1 GMEDGG
7 EEEAL
12 DGLRRQLGPILAA
25 GSFVRLGVA
34 ATPRALIIALQ
45 ESAVET
51 DPIPRELPHGGATRV
66 RGRVLH
72 PYGDPKAY
80 ATEAGG
86 ATATVAVA
94 RAGPGG
100 FRADIRCGAAD
111 GRVKV
116 EVVAEDQRGNPNVL
130 ANFPI
135 FCGEPAPRA
144 HALAKVA
151 PAPSDGL

>member
-1 GMEDGG
+1 YDAEEFALAYHGIIEPSPHLVAIGMEDGG

-25 GSFVRLGVA
+25 GRFVRLGVA
-34 ATPRALIIALQ
+34 ATPRALVIALPAGAL
-45 ESAVET
+45 ER
-51 DPIPRELPHGGATRV
+51 DPSPRELPHGGAPRV

-72 PYGDPKAY
+72 PYGDPKVY
-80 ATEAGG
+80 VTDAGG
-86 ATATVAVA
+86 ATATVPVA
-94 RAGPGG
+94 RDGPGG

-130 ANFPI
+130 AN
-135 FCGEPAPRA
+135 
-144 HALAKVA
+144 
-151 PAPSDGL
+151 